1 MKRVVSSLALAF
13 TMLVSS
19 VAFAATTTYR
29 STMSGP
35 SEQPP
40 NDSPGASIATIVF
53 DDTAMTMLFS
63 VPFMDLVGG
72 STIAHLHC
80 CTPQPL
86 IGVAPPA
93 IDFINFPVGVH
104 SGLYERLFNL
114 TDPATY
120 DPAFLTAHG
129 GSVESARTFML
140 QGINN
145 NQSYL
150 NIHSNVYPAGEIRG
164 FVVQMAMP
172 VPEPSSWLMLGVGL
186 VGIGFG
192 AARRRKTQ
200 TAISGQ

>member
-40 NDSPGASIATIVF
+40 NNSPGASISTVVF

-63 VPFMDLVGG
+63 IPFMNLVAG
-72 STIAHLHC
+72 STVAHLHC
-80 CTPQPL
+80 CTPEPL

-93 IDFINFPVGVH
+93 IGLADFPVGAP

-114 TDPATY
+114 ADAATY

-129 GSVESARTFML
+129 GSVDSARAFML
-140 QGINN
+140 DGINN
-145 NQSYL
+145 NQAYL
-150 NIHSNVYPAGEIRG
+150 NVHSAAYPAGEIRG
-164 FVVQMAMP
+164 FLVQMAMP
-172 VPEPSSWLMLGVGL
+172 VPEPSSWLMLGAGL
-186 VGIGFG
+186 AGIGFC
-192 AARRRKTQ
+192 AAKRR
-200 TAISGQ
+200 AA